1 MQYAQET
8 AIVSHIKDEYAFLKT
23 RGSSGCGG
31 CTLKPTCGS
40 ASLFSF
46 TPDTNLKVMNTLG
59 LRAGDSVIVSMSSGK
74 LMLGTVL
81 IYLLPL
87 LALFSFAVI
96 GKMLVGEIT
105 SIMSGLGGLF
115 LALFFVKKY
124 IDHRNV
130 ALQFEPKMLRKII
143 QVDTG

>member
-1 MQYAQET
+1 MQYVQET
-8 AIVSHIKDEYAFLKT
+8 AIVSHIKDDYAFLK
-23 RGSSGCGG
+23 RNGSSGCGG
-31 CTLKPTCGS
+31 CTLTSTCGS
-40 ASLFSF
+40 VSLFSF
-46 TPDTNLKVMNTLG
+46 NPDTNLKVMNTLG
-59 LRAGDSVIVSMSSGK
+59 LRAGDSVIVNMPSGK

-105 SIMSGLGGLF
+105 SIMSGLGGLC

-143 QVDTG
+143 QVGTD